1 MPFLSKLSIPVCRW
15 TKTRAGKG
23 LGDRGTAQNTI
34 PDRGNATAAGAEAA
48 QVQNPALF
56 LSREY
61 SFPKT
66 QQALSRDYSF
76 PKTNFFQPRAHRRGC
91 PDLEMSLLTAGGI
104 WGL

>member
-56 LSREY
+56 LSR
-61 SFPKT
+61 
-66 QQALSRDYSF
+66 DYSF